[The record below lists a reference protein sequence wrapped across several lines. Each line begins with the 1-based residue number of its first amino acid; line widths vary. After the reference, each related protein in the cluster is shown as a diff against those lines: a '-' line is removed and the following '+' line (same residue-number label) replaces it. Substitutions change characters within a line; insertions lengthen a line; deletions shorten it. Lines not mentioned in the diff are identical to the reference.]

1 MPKALKSVSKS
12 LTGFFLVCVIF
23 LFPIFYT
30 SFQPIASTSTSVNK
44 IEEEKTNFAELLY
57 KDKINR
63 IDSFM
68 DYNSIT
74 PNFQGNMLI
83 AYKGN
88 ILYSN
93 SNGYADPQKKTQLDE
108 NSVFQLASIS
118 KQFTAMAVMMLKE
131 RGELSYS
138 DTINKYITNF
148 PYEGITIRM
157 LLNHTSGLP
166 NYMWL
171 LENHWN
177 KNYTPY
183 NDDVLDLMAQHK
195 LNLYF
200 KPGTRFSYSNTG
212 YIVLASIVEE
222 VSGERFD
229 KFLKENIFEPLEM
242 NNSYVVSLIYNH
254 KKDHLDGFYKWGK
267 SYRKIS
273 QNINDAT
280 VGDKGIYSTINDL
293 FKWDKAL
300 YENKLITEE
309 TKQEAYK
316 KVQLKNG
323 NHYPYG
329 FGFRIKE
336 FNNKKVVYH
345 YGKWNGFRTGIVRF
359 VEDTSTIILLNH
371 TNAPGATRITESI
384 QDVLYLSEK

>member
-1 MPKALKSVSKS
+1 MPESLNSGHKSI
-12 LTGFFLVCVIF
+12 TGLFLVFVTF

-30 SFQPIASTSTSVNK
+30 SFQPVASTNTSVREIK
-44 IEEEKTNFAELLY
+44 EEKTNFAELLY
-57 KDKINR
+57 KDKIRR
-63 IDSFM
+63 IDSFVN
-68 DYNSIT
+68 YSSIT
-74 PNFQGNMLI
+74 PNFQGNMLVS
-83 AYKGN
+83 YKGN
-88 ILYSN
+88 ILYSH
-93 SNGYADPQKKTQLDE
+93 SNGYANPQQKTQLNE
-108 NSVFQLASIS
+108 NSVFQLASVS
-118 KQFTAMAVMMLKE
+118 KQFTAMAIMILQE
-131 RGELSYS
+131 RGALSYS
-138 DTINKYITNF
+138 DTVNKYISNF

-157 LLNHTSGLP
+157 LLNHTAGLP

-177 KNYTPY
+177 KTYTPY
-183 NDDVLDLMAQHK
+183 NDDVLDLIAQHK

-212 YIVLASIVEE
+212 YVVLASIVEE
-222 VSGERFD
+222 VSGQRFD
-229 KFLKENIFEPLEM
+229 EFLEENIFDPLEM
-242 NNSYVVSLIYNH
+242 DNSHVVSLIYNN
-254 KKDHLDGFYKWGK
+254 KKDHLNGFYKWGR
-267 SYRKIS
+267 SYRKIA

-293 FKWDKAL
+293 YKWDRAL

-336 FNNKKVVYH
+336 INDKKVVYH
-345 YGKWNGFRTGIVRF
+345 YGKWNGFRTGIIRF

-384 QDVLYLSEK
+384 KDILYLSEK